1 MLFSNEK
8 IARYIDEHF
17 EPAWQSVRPVPT
29 VTVDFGNGVVVT
41 RTLHGN
47 VATYLCSSDGK
58 VLDILPGVYEP
69 ETYLMR
75 LQGYTLLSRYANS
88 AGARRA
94 RAMSDY
100 HERKAEAIERGHR
113 PVRLF
118 EYRTL
123 ASSIAGVERGVKIVL
138 QPELRIASRRAIA
151 TSPSTRRRLKPRD
164 PDSPSDLA
172 GWEALTIDTQVNENI
187 RRQLIHRHLAKTAL
201 MTPADIT
208 KWLYREV
215 LHADLDDP
223 YLGLKSLLLP
233 DGV

>member
-1 MLFSNEK
+1 MFSNEK

-17 EPAWQSVRPVPT
+17 EPSWQSVRPVPT

-69 ETYLMR
+69 ETYLRR
-75 LQGYTLLSRYANS
+75 LQEYTLLSRYANS

-94 RAMSDY
+94 RTLSDY
-100 HERKAEAIERGHR
+100 HERQAEAIERGHGPMWLVELQTR
-113 PVRLF
+113 
-118 EYRTL
+118 
-123 ASSIAGVERGVKIVL
+123 ASSIAGIERGVKIVL
-138 QPELRIASRRAIA
+138 QPALRIASRRAIT
-151 TSPSTRRRLKPRD
+151 TSSSTRRRLRSPD
-164 PDSPSDLA
+164 PDSPSDLV
-172 GWEALTIDTQVNENI
+172 GWEALTADTQLNENI
-187 RRQLIHRHLAKTAL
+187 RRQSIHKHLAKTAL
-201 MTPADIT
+201 MTPAGIT